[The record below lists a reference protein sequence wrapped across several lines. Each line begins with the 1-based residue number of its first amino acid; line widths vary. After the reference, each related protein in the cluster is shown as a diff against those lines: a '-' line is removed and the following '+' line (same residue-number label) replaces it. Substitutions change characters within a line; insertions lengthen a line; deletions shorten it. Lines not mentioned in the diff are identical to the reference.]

1 MDPSIQSVTYPLLF
15 TKTIVMKKA
24 VLIFASAF
32 FFTLGVNVEKANA
45 QTVLDGA
52 YIKEHTKTKKII
64 QYPHLREAD
73 VMWSTRVWRVIDLK
87 QKINHPLFFPHT
99 EINNRKSLFQV
110 IRDGLIVDGS
120 ITAYD
125 PGVTLDDEFNVPMLI
140 SEVEGVLSEV
150 DTMYVADPDNMDE
163 QVMVIQPN
171 DITPDMIERYLIKE
185 DWYFDKQRSELYVRI
200 IGMAPQIANITAD
213 GERTGAFETLFWL
226 YFPEC
231 RYVLSEWD
239 VYNRTNDAERRSF
252 DDVFMKR
259 QFASYIYK
267 EQNVY
272 DRSIVEYATGVD
284 ALLESER
291 IKEEIFLLEHDLWSF

>member
-1 MDPSIQSVTYPLLF
+1 MKNVVLIFSGLLF
-15 TKTIVMKKA
+15 T
-24 VLIFASAF
+24 F
-32 FFTLGVNVEKANA
+32 GVSTHQISA

-64 QYPHLREAD
+64 QFPHLREAD
-73 VMWSTRVWRVIDLK
+73 VMWSTRIWRTIELK
-87 QKINHPLFFPHT
+87 QKINHPLFYPHR
-99 EINNRKSLFQV
+99 EINDRKSLFQV

-125 PGVTLDDEFNVPMLI
+125 PGVSLDDEFNVPMLI
-140 SEVEGVLSEV
+140 SEVEAILSETDTVYV
-150 DTMYVADPDNMDE
+150 DDPDDLDN
-163 QVMVIQPN
+163 QIMVVQQN
-171 DITPDMIERYLIKE
+171 DITPDLIERYQIKE

-200 IGMAPQIANITAD
+200 IGLAPQIAQLTAD
-213 GERTGAFETLFWL
+213 GERTGAYRTLFWL

-231 RYVLSEWD
+231 RYVFSNWD
-239 VYNRTNDAERRSF
+239 VYNRANDAERRSF

-272 DRSIVEYATGVD
+272 DRSIIEYAVGID

>member
-1 MDPSIQSVTYPLLF
+1 
-15 TKTIVMKKA
+15 MKQA
-24 VLIFASAF
+24 GLIFSAVF
-32 FFTLGVNVEKANA
+32 FLTLGSGIQELSA

-64 QYPHLREAD
+64 QFPHLREAD

-87 QKINHPLFFPHT
+87 EKINQPLYYPLN
-99 EINNRKSLFQV
+99 EINDRKSLFQV
-110 IRDGLIVDGS
+110 IRDALIVDGS

-140 SEVEGVLSEV
+140 SEVQEVLSATDTVYV
-150 DTMYVADPDNMDE
+150 DDPDNWDN
-163 QVMVIQPN
+163 QIMVIQQN
-171 DITPDMIERYLIKE
+171 DITPDLIERYQIKE

-200 IGMAPQIANITAD
+200 IGLSPQIAALTAD
-213 GERTGAFETLFWL
+213 GERTGAYRTLFWL

-231 RYVLSEWD
+231 RYVFSNWD
-239 VYNRTNDAERRSF
+239 VYNRSNDSERRSF

-259 QFASYIYK
+259 QFSSYIYK

-272 DRSIVEYATGVD
+272 DRVIVEYATGID

-291 IKEEIFLLEHDLWSF
+291 IKEDIFLLEHDLWSF

>member
-1 MDPSIQSVTYPLLF
+1 MKKVTLIFTVVLF
-15 TKTIVMKKA
+15 TFGLSTQQI
-24 VLIFASAF
+24 S
-32 FFTLGVNVEKANA
+32 A

-73 VMWSTRVWRVIDLK
+73 VMWSTRIWRTIELK
-87 QKINHPLFFPHT
+87 QKINHPLFYPHR
-99 EINNRKSLFQV
+99 EINDRKSLFQV

-140 SEVEGVLSEV
+140 SEVEAILAETDTVYV
-150 DTMYVADPDNMDE
+150 DDPDNLDN
-163 QVMVIQPN
+163 QIMVVQQN
-171 DITPDMIERYLIKE
+171 DITPDLIERYQIKE

-200 IGMAPQIANITAD
+200 IGLAPQIASLTPD
-213 GERTGAFETLFWL
+213 GERTGNYRTLFWL

-231 RYVLSEWD
+231 RYVFSNWD
-239 VYNRTNDAERRSF
+239 VYNRANDSERRSF

-272 DRSIVEYATGVD
+272 DRSIIEYAVGID

>member
-1 MDPSIQSVTYPLLF
+1 MVQSIPSETYPLQF

-24 VLIFASAF
+24 VLIFSSVLLFA
-32 FFTLGVNVEKANA
+32 LGVNIEQTNA

-73 VMWSTRVWRVIDLK
+73 VMWSTRIWRVIDLK
-87 QKINHPLFFPHT
+87 QKINHPLFFPHR

-140 SEVEGVLSEV
+140 SEVEQVLAEADTVYV
-150 DTMYVADPDNMDE
+150 DDPDNLDE
-163 QVMVIQPN
+163 QVMVVQQN
-171 DITPDMIERYLIKE
+171 DVTPDMIERYLLKE

-239 VYNRTNDAERRSF
+239 VYNRLNDAERRSF

-272 DRSIVEYATGVD
+272 DRSITEYATGID

>member
-1 MDPSIQSVTYPLLF
+1 
-15 TKTIVMKKA
+15 MKKV
-24 VLIFASAF
+24 VLILSVFVLAF
-32 FFTLGVNVEKANA
+32 GLSTQQTSA

-64 QYPHLREAD
+64 QFPHLREAD
-73 VMWSTRVWRVIDLK
+73 VMWSTRVWRTIELK
-87 QKINHPLFFPHT
+87 QKINHPLFYPHR
-99 EINNRKSLFQV
+99 EINDRKSLFQV

-140 SEVEGVLSEV
+140 SEVEAILAETDTVYV
-150 DTMYVADPDNMDE
+150 DDPDNLDN
-163 QVMVIQPN
+163 QIMVVQQN
-171 DITPDMIERYLIKE
+171 DITPDLIERYQIKE

-200 IGMAPQIANITAD
+200 IGLAPQIASLTPD
-213 GERTGAFETLFWL
+213 GERTGNFRTLFWL

-231 RYVLSEWD
+231 RYVFSNWD
-239 VYNRTNDAERRSF
+239 VYNRQNDAERRSF

-272 DRSIVEYATGVD
+272 DRSIIEYAVGID

>member
-1 MDPSIQSVTYPLLF
+1 MRT
-15 TKTIVMKKA
+15 A
-24 VLIFASAF
+24 GLIFSMAF
-32 FFTLGVNVEKANA
+32 FTILGVNSANA

-73 VMWSTRVWRVIDLK
+73 VMWSTRIWRVLELK
-87 QKINHPLFFPHT
+87 QKINHPLFYPHQ
-99 EINNRKSLFQV
+99 ELNDRKSLFQV

-125 PGVTLDDEFNVPMLI
+125 PGVTLDDEFNDPMLI
-140 SEVEGVLSEV
+140 SEVQEILSKI
-150 DTMYVADPDNMDE
+150 DTVYVSDPDDPDQTIMR
-163 QVMVIQPN
+163 IQPS
-171 DITPDMIERYLIKE
+171 DITSDQIERYLLKE

-200 IGMAPQIANITAD
+200 IGMAPQIPKLTAD
-213 GERTGAFETLFWL
+213 GERTGAFTTLFWL

-231 RYVLSEWD
+231 RYVFSNWD
-239 VYNRTNDAERRSF
+239 VYNRSNDAERRSF

-267 EQNVY
+267 ESNVY
-272 DRSIVEYATGVD
+272 DRNIIEYTTGID
-284 ALLESER
+284 ALLEAER

>member
-1 MDPSIQSVTYPLLF
+1 MRT
-15 TKTIVMKKA
+15 A
-24 VLIFASAF
+24 GLIFSMAF
-32 FFTLGVNVEKANA
+32 FTILGVNSANA

-52 YIKEHTKTKKII
+52 YIKENTKTKKII

-73 VMWSTRVWRVIDLK
+73 VMWSTRIWRVLELK
-87 QKINHPLFFPHT
+87 QKINHPLFYPHQ
-99 EINNRKSLFQV
+99 ELNDRKSLFQV

-125 PGVTLDDEFNVPMLI
+125 PGVTLDDEFNDPMLI
-140 SEVEGVLSEV
+140 SEVQEILSKI
-150 DTMYVADPDNMDE
+150 DTVYVSDPDDPDQTIMR
-163 QVMVIQPN
+163 IQPS
-171 DITPDMIERYLIKE
+171 DITSDQIERYLLKE

-200 IGMAPQIANITAD
+200 IGMAPQIPKLTAD
-213 GERTGAFETLFWL
+213 GERTGAFTTLFWL

-231 RYVLSEWD
+231 RYVFSNWD
-239 VYNRTNDAERRSF
+239 VYNRSNDAERRSF

-267 EQNVY
+267 ESNVY
-272 DRSIVEYATGVD
+272 DRNIIEYTTGID
-284 ALLESER
+284 ALLEAER

>member
-1 MDPSIQSVTYPLLF
+1 
-15 TKTIVMKKA
+15 MKNA
-24 VLIFASAF
+24 VLIFSVMLLAF
-32 FFTLGVNVEKANA
+32 GLSTSSMKA

-73 VMWSTRVWRVIDLK
+73 VMWSTRIWRVIDLK
-87 QKINHPLFFPHT
+87 QKVNHPLYYPHR
-99 EINNRKSLFQV
+99 EINDRKSLFQV
-110 IRDGLIVDGS
+110 IRDALIVDGS

-140 SEVEGVLSEV
+140 SEVEAILSRTDTVLV
-150 DTMYVADPDNMDE
+150 PDPDDMDNMLE
-163 QVMVIQPN
+163 VIQQN
-171 DITPDMIERYLIKE
+171 DITPDMIERYRIKE

-200 IGMAPQIANITAD
+200 IGLAPQIPKLTAD
-213 GERTGAFETLFWL
+213 GERTGAFQTLFWL

-231 RYVLSEWD
+231 RYVFSNWD
-239 VYNRTNDAERRSF
+239 VYNRQNDAERRSF
-252 DDVFMKR
+252 DDIFVKR

-272 DRSIVEYATGVD
+272 DRSIVEYATGID

>member
-1 MDPSIQSVTYPLLF
+1 
-15 TKTIVMKKA
+15 MKRAGIIFSA
-24 VLIFASAF
+24 VLFL
-32 FFTLGVNVEKANA
+32 TLCGGIKQVVA

-64 QYPHLREAD
+64 QFPHLREAD
-73 VMWSTRVWRVIDLK
+73 VMWSTRIWRVIDLK
-87 QKINHPLFFPHT
+87 EKINHPLYYPLR
-99 EINNRKSLFQV
+99 EINDRKSLFQV
-110 IRDGLIVDGS
+110 IRDALIVDGS

-140 SEVEGVLSEV
+140 SEVQEVLSATDTVYV
-150 DTMYVADPDNMDE
+150 DDPDDWDN
-163 QVMVIQPN
+163 QIMVIQQN
-171 DITPDMIERYLIKE
+171 DITPDLIERYQIKE

-200 IGMAPQIANITAD
+200 IGLSPQIAALTAD
-213 GERTGAFETLFWL
+213 GERTGAYKTLFWL

-231 RYVLSEWD
+231 RYVFSNWD
-239 VYNRTNDAERRSF
+239 VYNRVNDAERRSF

-259 QFASYIYK
+259 QFSSYIYK

-272 DRSIVEYATGVD
+272 DRSIIEYATGID

>member
-1 MDPSIQSVTYPLLF
+1 
-15 TKTIVMKKA
+15 MKQAGLIFSA
-24 VLIFASAF
+24 VLFLTFGSVMQE
-32 FFTLGVNVEKANA
+32 LSA

-64 QYPHLREAD
+64 QFPHLREAD

-87 QKINHPLFFPHT
+87 EKINQPLYYPLR
-99 EINNRKSLFQV
+99 EINDRKSLFQV
-110 IRDGLIVDGS
+110 IRDALIVDGS

-140 SEVEGVLSEV
+140 SEVQEVLSATDTVYV
-150 DTMYVADPDNMDE
+150 DDPDNWDN
-163 QVMVIQPN
+163 QIMVIQQN
-171 DITPDMIERYLIKE
+171 DITPDLIERYQIKE

-200 IGMAPQIANITAD
+200 IGLSPQIAALTAD
-213 GERTGAFETLFWL
+213 GERTGAYRTLFWL

-231 RYVLSEWD
+231 RYVFSNWD
-239 VYNRTNDAERRSF
+239 VYNRSNDSERRSF

-259 QFASYIYK
+259 QFSSYIYK

-272 DRSIVEYATGVD
+272 DRVIVEYATGID

-291 IKEEIFLLEHDLWSF
+291 IKEDIFLLEHDLWSF

>member
-1 MDPSIQSVTYPLLF
+1 MKRAGIIFSTVLF
-15 TKTIVMKKA
+15 LTIGWGSEQV
-24 VLIFASAF
+24 V
-32 FFTLGVNVEKANA
+32 A

-73 VMWSTRVWRVIDLK
+73 VMWSTRIWRVIDLK
-87 QKINHPLFFPHT
+87 EKINHPLYFPLR
-99 EINNRKSLFQV
+99 EINDRKSLFQV
-110 IRDGLIVDGS
+110 IRDALIVDGS

-140 SEVEGVLSEV
+140 SEVQDVLSATDTVYV
-150 DTMYVADPDNMDE
+150 DDPDDWDN
-163 QVMVIQPN
+163 QIMVVQQN
-171 DITPDMIERYLIKE
+171 DITPDLIERYQIKE

-200 IGMAPQIANITAD
+200 IGLSPQIAALTAD
-213 GERTGAFETLFWL
+213 GERTGAYKTLFWL

-231 RYVLSEWD
+231 RYVFSNWD
-239 VYNRTNDAERRSF
+239 VYNRTNDSERRSF
-252 DDVFMKR
+252 DDVFVKR
-259 QFASYIYK
+259 QFSSYIYK

-272 DRSIVEYATGVD
+272 DRSIIEYATGID

>member
-1 MDPSIQSVTYPLLF
+1 MRT
-15 TKTIVMKKA
+15 A
-24 VLIFASAF
+24 GLIFTMA
-32 FFTLGVNVEKANA
+32 FFTLLGVNNASA

-73 VMWSTRVWRVIDLK
+73 VMWSTRIWRVIELK
-87 QKINHPLFFPHT
+87 QKINHPLFYPHQ
-99 EINNRKSLFQV
+99 ELNDRKSLFQV

-125 PGVTLDDEFNVPMLI
+125 PGVTLDDEFNDPMLI
-140 SEVEGVLSEV
+140 SEVQDILSKI
-150 DTMYVADPDNMDE
+150 DTVYVSDPDDPDQTIMR
-163 QVMVIQPN
+163 VQPS
-171 DITPDMIERYLIKE
+171 DITSDQVERYLLKE

-200 IGMAPQIANITAD
+200 IGMAPQIPKLTAE
-213 GERTGAFETLFWL
+213 GERTGAFTTLFWL

-231 RYVLSEWD
+231 RYVFSNWD
-239 VYNRTNDAERRSF
+239 VYNRSNDAERRSF
-252 DDVFMKR
+252 DDVFIKR

-267 EQNVY
+267 ESNVY
-272 DRSIVEYATGVD
+272 DRNIIEYTTGID
-284 ALLESER
+284 ALLEAER